1 LTDKKRIIDFWYEF
15 DRLFNPRFGE
25 VPSDIDNA
33 ERFESGL
40 LSGWLTDRNEMNM
53 QNYSQNFQDRINMSD
68 DLINAISLLAENQL
82 NMINEKL
89 DGDDILIQKAFEYF
103 GQGVLFDDF
112 SDGETNQ
119 PRRPSD
125 DRVHMMD
132 SIHFG
137 YPRWHV
143 FCRSAGF
150 IGLDQDIWLK
160 IDRLIGLAYA
170 LHMRLAPRRSGLDGS
185 DPQNPEQPS
194 IVAELGPMFEASSY
208 VQLDEHFDNRFV
220 RALFGHI

>member
-1 LTDKKRIIDFWYEF
+1 M
-15 DRLFNPRFGE
+15 
-25 VPSDIDNA
+25 
-33 ERFESGL
+33 
-40 LSGWLTDRNEMNM
+40 LSGWLTDRNEMNI
-53 QNYSQNFQDRINMSD
+53 QNYPQNFKDRINMSD
-68 DLINAISLLAENQL
+68 DLISSISLLEPENQL
-82 NMINEKL
+82 NVINERL
-89 DGDDILIQKAFEYF
+89 EGDDILIQKAFEYF
-103 GQGVLFDDF
+103 GQGGPFDDF
-112 SDGETNQ
+112 LDEETNQ

-150 IGLDQDIWLK
+150 IGLDQNIWLK

-170 LHMRLAPRRSGLDGS
+170 LHMRLSPWRSGSDGIN
-185 DPQNPEQPS
+185 PQNPERPD
-194 IVAELGPMFEASSY
+194 VVDELGPMFESSTS

-220 RALFGHI
+220 RVLFGHV

>member
-1 LTDKKRIIDFWYEF
+1 MSHILIKGELSI
-15 DRLFNPRFGE
+15 FGTGLI
-25 VPSDIDNA
+25 VYLIHVLVKFLLILIMQ
-33 ERFESGL
+33 RFESGL

-53 QNYSQNFQDRINMSD
+53 QNYPQNFQDRINMSD
-68 DLINAISLLAENQL
+68 DLINAISLLSENQL

-89 DGDDILIQKAFEYF
+89 DDDVLIQKAFEYF

-112 SDGETNQ
+112 SDVETNQ

-143 FCRSAGF
+143 FCRSASF
-150 IGLDQDIWLK
+150 IDLDQDIWLK

-170 LHMRLAPRRSGLDGS
+170 LHMRDLAQMVPIRRIQN
-185 DPQNPEQPS
+185 DP
-194 IVAELGPMFEASSY
+194 I
-208 VQLDEHFDNRFV
+208 
-220 RALFGHI
+220 